1 MTSDVTD
8 TVRHVV
14 RSHVDADIELTEET
28 SLVAGGLIDSMSLVD
43 LILDLEEALDAQLEA
58 LADSAEILAATT
70 SDLDRW
76 AASLQRL
83 FS

>member
-43 LILDLEEALDAQLEA
+43 LILDLEEALDRRLARDAISVDDLE
-58 LADSAEILAATT
+58 SIRTIVRVVE
-70 SDLDRW
+70 
-76 AASLQRL
+76 RL
-83 FS
+83 

>member
-43 LILDLEEALDAQLEA
+43 LILDLEEALDRR
-58 LADSAEILAATT
+58 LARDAISVDDFESI
-70 SDLDRW
+70 RMIVRVVE
-76 AASLQRL
+76 RL
-83 FS
+83 

>member
-43 LILDLEEALDAQLEA
+43 LILDLEEALDRR
-58 LADSAEILAATT
+58 LARDAISVDDFESIRTIV
-70 SDLDRW
+70 RVVE
-76 AASLQRL
+76 RL
-83 FS
+83 